1 MNISL
6 AIVLIT
12 VIVSILAFN
21 NRSLFSRLLFNPS
34 KVKKN
39 SEFHRFITSGFI
51 HADWMHLLI
60 NMFVLYSFGPI
71 VEQYYHSYFGSDY
84 GNYFLLLYAGGLVMS
99 ILPTYRKQ
107 FHNPGYNALGAS
119 GAVSGVVFA
128 FILFQ
133 PLEKICL
140 YGILCLP
147 GVIFG
152 AAYLFYCIYMDRKGG
167 SRINHDAH
175 LWGAIY
181 GIVFTSLLQPSLL
194 MDFFGKLIYFRNVI

>member
-6 AIVLIT
+6 TIVLIT

-21 NRSLFSRLLFNPS
+21 NRNLLSKLIFNPFII
-34 KVKKN
+34 KRDN
-39 SEFHRFITSGFI
+39 EYHRFLTSGFI

-71 VEQYYHSYFGSDY
+71 VEQYYHSYFGDNY
-84 GNYFLLLYAGGLVMS
+84 TNYFLLLYLGGLVMS
-99 ILPTYRKQ
+99 ILPTYKKHAR
-107 FHNPGYNALGAS
+107 NSSYNALGAS
-119 GAVSGVVFA
+119 GAVSGVVFS

-152 AAYLFYCIYMDRKGG
+152 AAYLFYCIYMDKKGG
-167 SRINHDAH
+167 SRIN
-175 LWGAIY
+175 
-181 GIVFTSLLQPSLL
+181 
-194 MDFFGKLIYFRNVI
+194 

>member
-6 AIVLIT
+6 AIVLLT
-12 VIVSILAFN
+12 VTVSVLAFN
-21 NRSLFSRLLFNPS
+21 NRTLFSRLLFNPS
-34 KVKKN
+34 KVKRN
-39 SEFHRFITSGFI
+39 NEYHRFVSSGFI
-51 HADWMHLLI
+51 HADWMHLLV

-71 VEQYYHSYFGSDY
+71 VEQYYHSYFGADY
-84 GNYFLLLYAGGLVMS
+84 SNYFLLLYIGGLVMS
-99 ILPTYRKQ
+99 ILPTYRK
-107 FHNPGYNALGAS
+107 HLNNPSYNALGAS
-119 GAVSGVVFA
+119 GAVSGVVFT

-147 GVIFG
+147 GVLFG
-152 AAYLFYCIYMDRKGG
+152 AAYLFYCIYMDKKGG

-175 LWGAIY
+175 LWGAIF

-194 MDFFGKLIYFRNVI
+194 IDFFGKLIYFRNVI